1 LNQYIDTLNELI
13 NTSLFE
19 IGKTEFTISSISY
32 LILMFALLFFL
43 SNRIKRWILNRIDK
57 TSRLNKGS
65 FRSIAKIVHYVS
77 VIIGSAIILQ
87 TSGFDLGAFTMIAG
101 AVGIGLG
108 FGLQTIVNNFFS
120 GIIILFE
127 RPIKVGD
134 RIEVG
139 NVEGDV
145 RDISIRATTVVTN
158 DNIAIIVPN
167 SEFISSTV
175 VNWSFTDN
183 NVRFKFKVGTSYNS
197 DPHLVR
203 EILLEVAKAHKGILQ
218 NPPPTVRFDS
228 FGDSSLD
235 FVLIAWTQDYCHR
248 PGALRS
254 EINFAIWD
262 AFKEHNIEIP
272 FPQRDVHIKSQI
284 K

>member
-1 LNQYIDTLNELI
+1 M
-13 NTSLFE
+13 SLFE
-19 IGKTEFTISSISY
+19 LGKTEFTISSITY

-43 SNRIKRWILNRIDK
+43 SNKSKKWILNRIDK

-139 NVEGDV
+139 NVQGDV

-183 NVRFKFKVGTSYNS
+183 NVRFKFSIGASYES
-197 DPHLVR
+197 DPHKIK
-203 EILLEVAKAHKGILQ
+203 EILLEVADQHKGILK

-254 EINFAIWD
+254 EVNFAIWD
-262 AFKEHNIEIP
+262 AFKKHNIQIP
-272 FPQRDVHIKSQI
+272 FPQRDIHIKSQI
-284 K
+284 